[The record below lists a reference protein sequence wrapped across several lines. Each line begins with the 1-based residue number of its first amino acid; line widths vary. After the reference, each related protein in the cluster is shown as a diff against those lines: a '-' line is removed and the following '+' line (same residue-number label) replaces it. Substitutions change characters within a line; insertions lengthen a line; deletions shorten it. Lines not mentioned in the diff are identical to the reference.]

1 MQFSNLAMNLKASE
15 IRELLKLT
23 TMPEIISFAGGLP
36 APELFPT
43 EDLKKVDEAVLTK
56 EGQAA
61 LQYGTTEGYT
71 PLREQIAGRMKKS
84 FMVDCT
90 PENIVITSG
99 SQQGLSLLA
108 QIFLNPGD
116 VVLVESPTYLGA
128 INAFKLCGPE
138 FVEVPT
144 DDKGIIPEELEKIL
158 AKYGDRV
165 RMMYVI
171 PEFQNPTGITWPME
185 RRKAFMDIINR
196 YDFPVLED
204 DPYGELRFDGD
215 KVPSLKSMDT
225 KGNIIFL
232 GSFSKILMP
241 GLRIAWMVADPVI
254 IDKVVKLKQ
263 AVDLQSSSFGQRQ
276 TSFFIDMYDLDAHVA
291 KIKELY
297 KKRRDLMCDSMKE
310 YFPEGITFTYP
321 EGGLF
326 TWVTLPEGMDAKELM
341 PKVLAKNVAY
351 VPGGP
356 FYPHGGN
363 ANHFRLNYSNM
374 PEERIVEGIK
384 RLAEVLKE
392 EKEGCLVSCF
402 KLNHY

>member
-108 QIFLNPGD
+108 QIFLNPGN

-392 EKEGCLVSCF
+392 ELAK
-402 KLNHY
+402 

>member
-241 GLRIAWMVADPVI
+241 GLRIAWMVADPTI

-297 KKRRDLMCDSMKE
+297 KKRRNLMCDSMKE

-384 RLAEVLKE
+384 RLSLI
-392 EKEGCLVSCF
+392 
-402 KLNHY
+402 HI

>member
-1 MQFSNLAMNLKASE
+1 MVKFSEEAKSLHASD
-15 IRELLKLT
+15 IREILKVT
-23 TMPEIISFAGGLP
+23 ENPEIISFAGGLP
-36 APELFPT
+36 APELFPID
-43 EDLKKVDEAVLTK
+43 EMMKVDVEILKKEGRQAV
-56 EGQAA
+56 
-61 LQYGTTEGYT
+61 QYSTTEGYV
-71 PLREQIAGRMKKS
+71 PLRKQIAKRMKTS
-84 FMVDCT
+84 FHTDCT
-90 PENIVITSG
+90 YEDIIITAG
-99 SQQGLSLLA
+99 SQQGLSLLG
-108 QIFLNPGD
+108 QLFLNEGD
-116 VVLVESPTYLGA
+116 IVLVESPTYMGA
-128 INAFKLCGPE
+128 TTAFAVNFPN
-138 FVEVPT
+138 FVEVET
-144 DDKGIIPEELEKIL
+144 DDKGMVPEALEAALK
-158 AKYGDRV
+158 KYGDRV
-165 RMMYVI
+165 RLMYVI
-171 PEFQNPTGITWPME
+171 PEFQNPTGITWPVE

-204 DPYGELRFDGD
+204 DPYGELRYDGD

-276 TSFFIDMYDLDAHVA
+276 TSYYIDMFDLDEHVA
-291 KIKELY
+291 KIKALY
-297 KKRRDLMCDSMKE
+297 KKRRDLMCESMKK

-374 PEERIVEGIK
+374 PEDRIVEGIK
-384 RLAEVLKE
+384 RLADVLKE
-392 EKEGCLVSCF
+392 ELAK
-402 KLNHY
+402 

>member
-297 KKRRDLMCDSMKE
+297 KKRRNLMCDSMKE

-363 ANHFRLNYSNM
+363 ANYFRLNYSNM

-392 EKEGCLVSCF
+392 ELAK
-402 KLNHY
+402 

>member
-392 EKEGCLVSCF
+392 ELTK
-402 KLNHY
+402 

>member
-1 MQFSNLAMNLKASE
+1 MRWRTAAV
-15 IRELLKLT
+15 LLVALLGLGLGIQLGAKPVATAHAHAAPMLVAPGHT
-23 TMPEIISFAGGLP
+23 LPSVTAEHPHARDGSILP

-225 KGNIIFL
+225 KG
-232 GSFSKILMP
+232 S
-241 GLRIAWMVADPVI
+241 
-254 IDKVVKLKQ
+254 
-263 AVDLQSSSFGQRQ
+263 
-276 TSFFIDMYDLDAHVA
+276 
-291 KIKELY
+291 
-297 KKRRDLMCDSMKE
+297 
-310 YFPEGITFTYP
+310 
-321 EGGLF
+321 
-326 TWVTLPEGMDAKELM
+326 
-341 PKVLAKNVAY
+341 VL
-351 VPGGP
+351 
-356 FYPHGGN
+356 
-363 ANHFRLNYSNM
+363 
-374 PEERIVEGIK
+374 
-384 RLAEVLKE
+384 
-392 EKEGCLVSCF
+392 
-402 KLNHY
+402 

>member
-144 DDKGIIPEELEKIL
+144 DDKGIIPEELEKVL

-241 GLRIAWMVADPVI
+241 GLRIAWMVADPTI

-297 KKRRDLMCDSMKE
+297 KKRRNLMCDSMKE

-392 EKEGCLVSCF
+392 ELAK
-402 KLNHY
+402 

>member
-1 MQFSNLAMNLKASE
+1 MQFSDLAMNLKASE

-23 TMPEIISFAGGLP
+23 TMPEVISFAGGLP

-43 EDLKKVDEAVLTK
+43 EQLKKVDDAILTK
-56 EGQAA
+56 DGRAA
-61 LQYGTTEGYT
+61 LQYGTTEGYD
-71 PLREQIAGRMKKS
+71 PLRKQIAARMKQA
-84 FMVDCT
+84 FMVDCDID
-90 PENIVITSG
+90 NITITSG
-99 SQQGLSLLA
+99 SQQGLSMLA
-108 QIFLNPGD
+108 QIFINPGD

-128 INAFKLCGPE
+128 INAFKLCKPE

-144 DDKGIIPEELEKIL
+144 DEKGI
-158 AKYGDRV
+158 
-165 RMMYVI
+165 I
-171 PEFQNPTGITWPME
+171 PEFQNPTGITWPVE
-185 RRKAFMDIINR
+185 RRKAFMDIVNR

-204 DPYGELRFDGD
+204 DPYGELRYDGD

-263 AVDLQSSSFGQRQ
+263 AVDLQASSFGQRQ
-276 TSFFIDMYDLDAHVA
+276 TSYYIDMFDLDEHVA
-291 KIKELY
+291 KIKALY
-297 KKRRDLMCDSMKE
+297 KKRRDLMCESMKK

-356 FYPHGGN
+356 FYPHGGH

-374 PEERIVEGIK
+374 PEDRIVEGIK
-384 RLAEVLKE
+384 RLADVLKE
-392 EKEGCLVSCF
+392 ELAK
-402 KLNHY
+402 

>member
-392 EKEGCLVSCF
+392 ELAK
-402 KLNHY
+402 

>member
-1 MQFSNLAMNLKASE
+1 MNMQFSNLAMNLKASE

-241 GLRIAWMVADPVI
+241 GLRIAWMVADPTI

-297 KKRRDLMCDSMKE
+297 KKRRNLMCDSMKE

-392 EKEGCLVSCF
+392 ELAK
-402 KLNHY
+402 

>member
-99 SQQGLSLLA
+99 SQQGLSLLD

-241 GLRIAWMVADPVI
+241 GLRIAWMVADPTI

-297 KKRRDLMCDSMKE
+297 KKRRNLMCDSMKE

-392 EKEGCLVSCF
+392 ELAK
-402 KLNHY
+402 

>member
-1 MQFSNLAMNLKASE
+1 MVKFSEEAKSLHASD
-15 IRELLKLT
+15 IREILKVT
-23 TMPEIISFAGGLP
+23 ENPEIISFAGGLP
-36 APELFPT
+36 APELFPID
-43 EDLKKVDEAVLTK
+43 EMMKVDVEILKKEGRQAV
-56 EGQAA
+56 
-61 LQYGTTEGYT
+61 QYSTTEGYV
-71 PLREQIAGRMKKS
+71 PLRKQIAKRMKTS
-84 FMVDCT
+84 FHTDCT
-90 PENIVITSG
+90 YEDIIITAG
-99 SQQGLSLLA
+99 SQQGLSLLG
-108 QIFLNPGD
+108 QLFLNEGD
-116 VVLVESPTYLGA
+116 IVLVESPTYMGA
-128 INAFKLCGPE
+128 TTAFAVNFPN
-138 FVEVPT
+138 FVEVET
-144 DDKGIIPEELEKIL
+144 DDKGMVPEALEAAL
-158 AKYGDRV
+158 EKYGDRV
-165 RMMYVI
+165 RLMYVI
-171 PEFQNPTGITWPME
+171 PEFQNPTGITWPVE

-204 DPYGELRFDGD
+204 DPYGELRYDGD

-276 TSFFIDMYDLDAHVA
+276 TSYYIDMFDLDEHVA
-291 KIKELY
+291 KIKALY
-297 KKRRDLMCDSMKE
+297 KKRRDLMCESMKK

-374 PEERIVEGIK
+374 PEDRIVEGIK
-384 RLAEVLKE
+384 RLADVLKE
-392 EKEGCLVSCF
+392 ELAK
-402 KLNHY
+402 

>member
-241 GLRIAWMVADPVI
+241 GLRIAWMVADPTI

-297 KKRRDLMCDSMKE
+297 KKRRNLMCDSMKE

-341 PKVLAKNVAY
+341 PKVLANTVAY

-392 EKEGCLVSCF
+392 ELAK
-402 KLNHY
+402 